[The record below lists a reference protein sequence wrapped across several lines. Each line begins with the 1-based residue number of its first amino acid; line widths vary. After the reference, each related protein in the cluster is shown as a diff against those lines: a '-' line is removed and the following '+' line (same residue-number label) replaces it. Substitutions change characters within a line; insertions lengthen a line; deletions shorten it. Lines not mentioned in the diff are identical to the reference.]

1 MSQQQ
6 GKFIV
11 IEGLEGAGKSSA
23 IALVNDI
30 IKQHIGQAPVC
41 TREPGGTP
49 LAEKMRDLVKI
60 ADETDPLCDE
70 AECLL
75 IYAARTQLIANVIK
89 PALSAGQWVLGD
101 RHNLS
106 SLAYQGGGRGLMP
119 LVKAVS
125 DACLRGFKPDLTL
138 YLDIDPTLGLSRAA
152 SRGELDRI
160 EQQAIEFFERA
171 RRTYL
176 QLADEDD
183 SIVVIDASQS
193 MEQVHNDIGIQLR
206 RHLSTLMSEQ

>member
-1 MSQQQ
+1 MNSQNTS
-6 GKFIV
+6 KFIV

-23 IALVNDI
+23 IALVRDYI
-30 IKQHIGQAPVC
+30 EKHIGTAPIC

-60 ADETDPLCDE
+60 ADDTDPLCDE

-75 IYAARTQLIANVIK
+75 IYAARAQLIANVIK
-89 PALSAGQWVLGD
+89 PALAQGTWVLGD

-119 LVKAVS
+119 LVEAVS
-125 DACLRGFKPDLTL
+125 AVTLHGFKPDLTI
-138 YLDIDPTLGLSRAA
+138 YLDIEPKLGLTRAA

-160 EQQAIEFFERA
+160 EQQAVEFFERA
-171 RRTYL
+171 RATYL
-176 QLADEDD
+176 SMAAIDD
-183 SIVVIDASQS
+183 TIVIIDASQT
-193 MEQVHNDIGIQLR
+193 MPQVHKDILALLQA
-206 RHLSTLMSEQ
+206 QAW

>member
-1 MSQQQ
+1 MMSQT

-23 IALVNDI
+23 ITLVNDLI
-30 IKQHIGQAPVC
+30 QQHTGQAPVC

-60 ADETDPLCDE
+60 ADDTDPLCDE

-75 IYAARTQLIANVIK
+75 IYAARSQLIANVIK
-89 PALSAGQWVLGD
+89 PALAKGQWVLGD

-125 DACLRGFKPDLTL
+125 EACLAGFTPDLTL
-138 YLDIDPTLGLSRAA
+138 YLDIEPRLGLTRAA
-152 SRGELDRI
+152 NRGDLDRI
-160 EQQAIEFFERA
+160 EQQAIDFFQRA
-171 RRTYL
+171 RQTYL
-176 QLADEDD
+176 QLASQDD
-183 SIVVIDASQS
+183 SIVVIDASQT
-193 MEQVHNDIGIQLR
+193 MEKVHQDIRRQLQQR
-206 RHLSTLMSEQ
+206 LPLLCNRG